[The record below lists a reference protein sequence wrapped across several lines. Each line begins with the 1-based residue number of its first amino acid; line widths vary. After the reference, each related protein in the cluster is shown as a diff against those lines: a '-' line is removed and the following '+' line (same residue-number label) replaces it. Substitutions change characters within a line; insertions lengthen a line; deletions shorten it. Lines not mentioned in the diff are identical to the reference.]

1 MSTLRNSL
9 ELWRHYLHQWPE
21 LSRQEYHTAS
31 YIADELRFMG
41 IEVTEGIGGTG
52 LVGTLKVGDGTRS
65 IGLRADMDAI
75 PVNELNGCPYK
86 SQNPGAMH
94 ACGHDGHMAMLL
106 GAAKLLSQSRD
117 FNGTVHFIFQHDE
130 ETLHGALDMLDAGLL
145 ERFPMDEIYGA
156 HNMPFV
162 PEGTIAMKAGGIM
175 ASEDNFTITVKGV
188 GGHAAQPHKGKDAL
202 VIAAEIIMAI
212 QTIVSRSIDPAC
224 SSVIS
229 LTEIH
234 SDGVHNVIPGTVVI
248 KGDTR
253 SLDSVSQKTVETRLR
268 EICEGICKMNGA
280 ECDFEYTYEDIPT
293 VNDPVCV
300 KYAAEAAAKVVGKD
314 KVDTNVVAPLTSE
327 DFARYLSHVPGCFVF
342 IGTGRTDNDP
352 PLHSA
357 NYDFNDNV
365 LEIGAEYFAQLVRDR
380 LK

>member
-1 MSTLRNSL
+1 MS
-9 ELWRHYLHQWPE
+9 ELYDKMIKWRHELHMQPE

-41 IEVTEGIGGTG
+41 IEVTEGVGGTG
-52 LVGTLKVGDGTRS
+52 VVGTLKAGDGTRS

-75 PVNELNGCPYK
+75 PINELNDLPYK
-86 SQNPGAMH
+86 SRNEGAMH

-106 GAAKLLSQSRD
+106 GAAKILSQSRD
-117 FNGTVHFIFQHDE
+117 FNGTVHFIFQPDE
-130 ETLHGALDMLDAGLL
+130 ETLHGALDMIGDGLF

-162 PEGTIAMKAGGIM
+162 PEGKIAMKPGGIM
-175 ASEDNFTITVKGV
+175 ASEDNFTITIKGV
-188 GGHAAQPHKGKDAL
+188 GGHAAQPHKAKDAL
-202 VIAAEIIMAI
+202 VIAAEIILAI
-212 QTIVSRSIDPAC
+212 QTIVSRNIDPAR
-224 SSVIS
+224 SSVLS

-253 SLDSVSQKTVETRLR
+253 SLDPVSQKTVEDRLR
-268 EICEGICKMNGA
+268 AICEGICRMNGA

-293 VNDPVCV
+293 VNDPVLV
-300 KYAAEAAAKVVGKD
+300 GYAAEAAAKVVGKEN
-314 KVDTNVVAPLTSE
+314 VDTAVIAPLTSE
-327 DFARYLSHVPGCFVF
+327 DFARFLSVIPGCFVF

-352 PLHSA
+352 ALHSA

-365 LEIGAEYFAQLVRDR
+365 LETGAEYFAQLVRDR